1 MIINIATVTVT
12 AVRHN
17 IPITVP
23 GSRVRCLGLV
33 SGGGKLCDQLW
44 RCTAPNTGHWPLMT
58 PDGCLKDATARV
70 NSETCT
76 FCMLSFR
83 EYELKCSVPQV
94 QGFLGWKMVSN
105 LYWKQNLK
113 HPNHQKYIV
122 NRDVG

>member
-17 IPITVP
+17 IAITVP

-76 FCMLSFR
+76 FCMWSFR
-83 EYELKCSVPQV
+83 EYELKFSVPQ
-94 QGFLGWKMVSN
+94 SPR
-105 LYWKQNLK
+105 
-113 HPNHQKYIV
+113 HAS
-122 NRDVG
+122 